1 MGKEGRITAHQIAA
15 MLGVSQPTVSRAL
28 RGDKK
33 VNETTRARIVALAN
47 ELNYSV
53 DHNALRLR
61 TQQSY
66 SIALVILCRRGEN
79 KANIN
84 PFYLSLLGCIA
95 ASASERG
102 YNLIVSFQD
111 SPANFFANYTGS
123 RQADGLIVIGSGQN
137 IEGWQFFGEY
147 ARHNTPMICW
157 GASKEDLISI
167 KSDNAQGAN
176 LAIEH
181 LLSSG
186 CTKIAYI
193 GPTNSE
199 QPPFQDRLTTYIAA
213 MAQKGMAPI
222 CPPLPENAVREDQ
235 GYAAVNGLI
244 RDKVDFDGLFCA
256 NDFIA
261 LGAMRALDEN
271 HIAVGTDVRVI
282 GFDKLPRRAPK
293 APVVPEVRPELAGRL
308 IHSRRALAI
317 AIAFGITS
325 LGTYGLFAW
334 LPEILRSVAGFSA
347 GAAGALDGNRSSR
360 PRSTQSSSMSSD
372 FQTMV

>member
-33 VNETTRARIVALAN
+33 VNEDTRARIVKLAN

-53 DHNALRLR
+53 DHNAMRLR
-61 TQQSY
+61 TQQTF

-102 YNLIVSFQD
+102 YNLIISFQD

-137 IEGWQFFGEY
+137 VEGWQFFGDY
-147 ARHNTPMICW
+147 AKHKTPMICW
-157 GASKEDLISI
+157 GASKEDLISL
-167 KSDNAQGAN
+167 KSDNAQGVG
-176 LAIEH
+176 LAIDH

-186 CTKIAYI
+186 CKKIAYI

-199 QPPFQDRLTTYIAA
+199 QPQFQDRLTSYLAV
-213 MAQKGMAPI
+213 MAEKGMSPI
-222 CPPLPENAVREDQ
+222 CPPLPENAVREAQ
-235 GYAAVNGLI
+235 GYEAVNGLI
-244 RDKVDFDGLFCA
+244 RDGVAFDGLFCA

-271 HIAVGTDVRVI
+271 GIATGSDIKVI
-282 GFDKLPRRAPK
+282 GFDGIATGGYAQPPLTTIEQDYYRAGEMLVEALLSILK
-293 APVVPEVRPELAGRL
+293 GETANVDPVPVRLLQRG
-308 IHSRRALAI
+308 
-317 AIAFGITS
+317 
-325 LGTYGLFAW
+325 
-334 LPEILRSVAGFSA
+334 SA
-347 GAAGALDGNRSSR
+347 
-360 PRSTQSSSMSSD
+360 
-372 FQTMV
+372 

>member
-1 MGKEGRITAHQIAA
+1 MGKQGRVTAHQIAA

-33 VNETTRARIVALAN
+33 VNEGTRARIVALAN

-61 TQQSY
+61 TQQTY
-66 SIALVILCRRGEN
+66 SIALVILCRQGEN

-102 YNLIVSFQD
+102 YNLIISFQD

-137 IEGWQFFGEY
+137 VEGWQFFGEY
-147 ARHNTPMICW
+147 ARHQTPMICW

-167 KSDNAQGAN
+167 KSDNVQGAR
-176 LAIEH
+176 LAIDH
-181 LLSSG
+181 LLQSG
-186 CTKIAYI
+186 CNNIAYI
-193 GPTNSE
+193 GPTKSE
-199 QPPFQDRLTTYIAA
+199 QPQFQDRLTTY
-213 MAQKGMAPI
+213 MAEMADRNLTPI

-235 GYAAVNGLI
+235 GYAAVNDLI
-244 RDKVDFDGLFCA
+244 RDNVKFDALFCA

-261 LGAMRALDEN
+261 LGAMRALDEHN
-271 HIAVGTDVRVI
+271 IATGKDVRVI
-282 GFDKLPRRAPK
+282 GFDGIATGAYAQPPLTTIEQDYVQAGEMLVEALIAVFKGESPCISPVPVKLLRR
-293 APVVPEVRPELAGRL
+293 
-308 IHSRRALAI
+308 
-317 AIAFGITS
+317 
-325 LGTYGLFAW
+325 GTA
-334 LPEILRSVAGFSA
+334 
-347 GAAGALDGNRSSR
+347 
-360 PRSTQSSSMSSD
+360 
-372 FQTMV
+372 

>member
-33 VNETTRARIVALAN
+33 VNEDTRARIVKLAN
-47 ELNYSV
+47 ELNYTV
-53 DHNALRLR
+53 DHNAMRLR
-61 TQQSY
+61 TQQTF

-102 YNLIVSFQD
+102 YNLIISFQD

-137 IEGWQFFGEY
+137 VEGWHFFGEY
-147 ARHNTPMICW
+147 ARHKTPMICW
-157 GASKEDLISI
+157 GASMQDLISI
-167 KSDNAQGAN
+167 KSDNVQGTK

-181 LLSSG
+181 LFAKG

-193 GPTNSE
+193 GPMNSE
-199 QPPFQDRLTTYIAA
+199 QPQFQDRINTY
-213 MAQKGMAPI
+213 MAVTAEKGLPII

-235 GYAAVNGLI
+235 GYEAVSGLI
-244 RDKVDFDGLFCA
+244 RDGIAFDGLFCA

-261 LGAMRALDEN
+261 LGAMRALDEKGIVIGN
-271 HIAVGTDVRVI
+271 EVRVVGFDGIATGAYAQPPLTTIEQDYIRAGEMLVEALIAVLKGEEPDIAAVPVR
-282 GFDKLPRRAPK
+282 LL
-293 APVVPEVRPELAGRL
+293 VRG
-308 IHSRRALAI
+308 
-317 AIAFGITS
+317 
-325 LGTYGLFAW
+325 
-334 LPEILRSVAGFSA
+334 SA
-347 GAAGALDGNRSSR
+347 
-360 PRSTQSSSMSSD
+360 
-372 FQTMV
+372 

>member
-33 VNETTRARIVALAN
+33 VNEDTRARIVKLAT

-61 TQQSY
+61 TQQTY
-66 SIALVILCRRGEN
+66 SIALVILCRQGEN

-102 YNLIVSFQD
+102 YNLIISFQD

-137 IEGWQFFGEY
+137 VEGWQFFGDY
-147 ARHNTPMICW
+147 AKHKTPMICW
-157 GASKEDLISI
+157 GASMQDLVSI
-167 KSDNAQGAN
+167 KSDNVQGAQ
-176 LAIEH
+176 LALDH
-181 LLSSG
+181 LMTTG
-186 CTKIAYI
+186 CRNIAYI
-193 GPTNSE
+193 GPMDSD
-199 QPPFQDRLTTYIAA
+199 QPQFQDRINTYTAWTSA
-213 MAQKGMAPI
+213 KSLPVI

-235 GYAAVNGLI
+235 GYSAVSGLI
-244 RDKVDFDGLFCA
+244 RDGMVFDGLFCA

-261 LGAMRALDEN
+261 LGAMRALKE
-271 HIAVGTDVRVI
+271 HGIPVGKDVRVI
-282 GFDKLPRRAPK
+282 GFDGIATGGYAQPPLTTIEQDYIRAGEMLVEALISVLKGQQPNTE
-293 APVVPEVRPELAGRL
+293 PVPVRLLQRG
-308 IHSRRALAI
+308 
-317 AIAFGITS
+317 
-325 LGTYGLFAW
+325 
-334 LPEILRSVAGFSA
+334 SA
-347 GAAGALDGNRSSR
+347 
-360 PRSTQSSSMSSD
+360 
-372 FQTMV
+372 

>member
-33 VNETTRARIVALAN
+33 VNEVTRARIVALAN

-157 GASKEDLISI
+157 GASKEDLLSI
-167 KSDNAQGAN
+167 KSDNAQGAR

-186 CTKIAYI
+186 CKKIAYI

-199 QPPFQDRLTTYIAA
+199 QPPFQDRLTTYMAV
-213 MAQKGMAPI
+213 MAQKGMPPI

-261 LGAMRALDEN
+261 LGAMRALDEQ

-282 GFDKLPRRAPK
+282 GFDGIATGAYAQPPLTTIEQDYVQAGEMLVEALIALLKGDAPNT
-293 APVVPEVRPELAGRL
+293 APVPVKLLKR
-308 IHSRRALAI
+308 
-317 AIAFGITS
+317 
-325 LGTYGLFAW
+325 GTA
-334 LPEILRSVAGFSA
+334 
-347 GAAGALDGNRSSR
+347 
-360 PRSTQSSSMSSD
+360 
-372 FQTMV
+372 

>member
-33 VNETTRARIVALAN
+33 VNENTRARIVALAN

-61 TQQSY
+61 TQQTH
-66 SIALVILCRRGEN
+66 SIALVILCRQGEN

-102 YNLIVSFQD
+102 YNLIISFQD

-137 IEGWQFFGEY
+137 LEGWHFFGEY
-147 ARHNTPMICW
+147 ARHQTPMICW

-167 KSDNAQGAN
+167 KSDNVQGAR

-181 LLSSG
+181 LVEKG
-186 CTKIAYI
+186 CKHIAYI

-199 QPPFQDRLTTYIAA
+199 QPQFQDRVTTYLGE
-213 MAQKGMAPI
+213 MEHRGMQAI

-235 GYAAVNGLI
+235 GYAVVKGLM
-244 RDKVDFDGLFCA
+244 RDNIVFDGLFCA

-261 LGAMRALDEN
+261 LGAMRALDE
-271 HIAVGTDVRVI
+271 HDIAVGKDVRVI
-282 GFDKLPRRAPK
+282 GFDGIATGAYAQPPLTTIEQDYVQAGEMLVEALLAVFKGETPDIS
-293 APVVPEVRPELAGRL
+293 PVPVRLLTR
-308 IHSRRALAI
+308 
-317 AIAFGITS
+317 
-325 LGTYGLFAW
+325 GTA
-334 LPEILRSVAGFSA
+334 
-347 GAAGALDGNRSSR
+347 
-360 PRSTQSSSMSSD
+360 
-372 FQTMV
+372 

>member
-33 VNETTRARIVALAN
+33 VNEVTRARIVALAN

-61 TQQSY
+61 TQQTY

-157 GASKEDLISI
+157 GASKEDLLSI
-167 KSDNAQGAN
+167 KSDNAQGAR

-186 CTKIAYI
+186 CKKIAYI

-199 QPPFQDRLTTYIAA
+199 QPPFQDRLTTYMAV
-213 MAQKGMAPI
+213 MAQKGMPPI

-261 LGAMRALDEN
+261 LGAMRALDEQ

-282 GFDKLPRRAPK
+282 GFDGIATGAYAQPPLTTIEQDYVQAGEMLVEALIAVLKGNTPDI
-293 APVVPEVRPELAGRL
+293 APVPVKLLKR
-308 IHSRRALAI
+308 
-317 AIAFGITS
+317 
-325 LGTYGLFAW
+325 GTA
-334 LPEILRSVAGFSA
+334 
-347 GAAGALDGNRSSR
+347 
-360 PRSTQSSSMSSD
+360 
-372 FQTMV
+372 

>member
-33 VNETTRARIVALAN
+33 VNEDTRARIVALAN

-61 TQQSY
+61 TQQTY
-66 SIALVILCRRGEN
+66 SIALVILVRKGEN

-102 YNLIVSFQD
+102 YNLIISFQD

-137 IEGWQFFGEY
+137 VEGWQFFGDY
-147 ARHNTPMICW
+147 AKHKTPMICW

-167 KSDNAQGAN
+167 KSDNVQGTK
-176 LAIEH
+176 LAVEH
-181 LLSSG
+181 LLSKG
-186 CTKIAYI
+186 CKNIAYI
-193 GPTNSE
+193 GPMNSE
-199 QPPFQDRLTTYIAA
+199 QPQFQDRINSYLTLTRE
-213 MAQKGMAPI
+213 KSLPVI
-222 CPPLPENAVREDQ
+222 CPPLPENAVREEQ
-235 GYAAVNGLI
+235 GYEAVSGLI
-244 RDKVDFDGLFCA
+244 RDGAAFDSLFCA

-261 LGAMRALDEN
+261 LGAMRALDDN
-271 HIAVGTDVRVI
+271 GIVVGKDVRVV
-282 GFDKLPRRAPK
+282 GFDGIATGGYAQPPLTTIEQDYVRAGEMLVEALIAVLKGEEPNTN
-293 APVVPEVRPELAGRL
+293 PVPVRLLERG
-308 IHSRRALAI
+308 
-317 AIAFGITS
+317 
-325 LGTYGLFAW
+325 
-334 LPEILRSVAGFSA
+334 SA
-347 GAAGALDGNRSSR
+347 
-360 PRSTQSSSMSSD
+360 
-372 FQTMV
+372 

>member
-33 VNETTRARIVALAN
+33 VNEVTRARIVALAN

-61 TQQSY
+61 TQQTY

-157 GASKEDLISI
+157 GASKEDLLSI
-167 KSDNAQGAN
+167 KSDNAQGAR

-186 CTKIAYI
+186 CKKIAYI

-199 QPPFQDRLTTYIAA
+199 QPPFQDRLTTYRAV
-213 MAQKGMAPI
+213 MAQKGMQPI

-244 RDKVDFDGLFCA
+244 RDKVDFDSLFCA

-261 LGAMRALDEN
+261 LGAMRALDEQ

-282 GFDKLPRRAPK
+282 GFDGIATGAYAQPPLTTIEQDYVQAGEMLVEALIAVLKGDAPNT
-293 APVVPEVRPELAGRL
+293 APVPVKLLKR
-308 IHSRRALAI
+308 
-317 AIAFGITS
+317 
-325 LGTYGLFAW
+325 GTA
-334 LPEILRSVAGFSA
+334 
-347 GAAGALDGNRSSR
+347 
-360 PRSTQSSSMSSD
+360 
-372 FQTMV
+372 

>member
-33 VNETTRARIVALAN
+33 VNEDTRARIVKLAN

-53 DHNALRLR
+53 DHNAMRLR
-61 TQQSY
+61 TQQTF

-102 YNLIVSFQD
+102 YNLIISFQD

-137 IEGWQFFGEY
+137 VEGWQFFGDY
-147 ARHNTPMICW
+147 AKHKTPMICW
-157 GASKEDLISI
+157 GASKEDLISL
-167 KSDNAQGAN
+167 KSDNSQGVG
-176 LAIEH
+176 LAIDH
-181 LLSSG
+181 LLSKG
-186 CTKIAYI
+186 CKHIAYI
-193 GPTNSE
+193 GPTDSE
-199 QPPFQDRLTTYIAA
+199 QPQFQDRVNTYRSV
-213 MAQKGMAPI
+213 MHEKGLDPV
-222 CPPLPENAVREDQ
+222 CPALPENAVREEQ
-235 GYAAVNGLI
+235 GHEAVKTLI
-244 RDKVDFDGLFCA
+244 RDGVVFDGLFCA

-271 HIAVGTDVRVI
+271 GINVGAQVKVI
-282 GFDKLPRRAPK
+282 GFD
-293 APVVPEVRPELAGRL
+293 G
-308 IHSRRALAI
+308 I
-317 AIAFGITS
+317 ATGGYAQPPLTTIEQD
-325 LGTYGLFAW
+325 YQ
-334 LPEILRSVAGFSA
+334 RA
-347 GAAGALDGNRSSR
+347 GAMLVDALINVLKGEEPNIEPVPVRLLQRGSA
-360 PRSTQSSSMSSD
+360 
-372 FQTMV
+372 

>member
-33 VNETTRARIVALAN
+33 VNENTRARIVALAN

-61 TQQSY
+61 TQQTH
-66 SIALVILCRRGEN
+66 SIALVILCRQGEN

-102 YNLIVSFQD
+102 YNLIISFQD

-137 IEGWQFFGEY
+137 LEGWHFFGEY
-147 ARHNTPMICW
+147 ARHQTPMICW

-167 KSDNAQGAN
+167 KSDNVQGAR

-181 LLSSG
+181 LLEKG
-186 CTKIAYI
+186 CKQIAYI

-199 QPPFQDRLTTYIAA
+199 QPQFQDRVTTYLAEVA
-213 MAQKGMAPI
+213 NRGMHAI

-235 GYAAVNGLI
+235 GYAAVKGLI
-244 RDKVDFDGLFCA
+244 RDNVDL
-256 NDFIA
+256 
-261 LGAMRALDEN
+261 
-271 HIAVGTDVRVI
+271 
-282 GFDKLPRRAPK
+282 
-293 APVVPEVRPELAGRL
+293 
-308 IHSRRALAI
+308 
-317 AIAFGITS
+317 
-325 LGTYGLFAW
+325 
-334 LPEILRSVAGFSA
+334 
-347 GAAGALDGNRSSR
+347 
-360 PRSTQSSSMSSD
+360 
-372 FQTMV
+372 

>member
-33 VNETTRARIVALAN
+33 VNENTRARIVALAN

-61 TQQSY
+61 TQQTH
-66 SIALVILCRRGEN
+66 SIALVILCRQGEN

-102 YNLIVSFQD
+102 YNLIISFQD

-137 IEGWQFFGEY
+137 LEGWHFFGEY
-147 ARHNTPMICW
+147 ARHQTPMICW

-167 KSDNAQGAN
+167 KSDNVQGAR

-181 LLSSG
+181 LLETG
-186 CTKIAYI
+186 CAHIAYI

-199 QPPFQDRLTTYIAA
+199 QPQFQDRVTTYLAE
-213 MAQKGMAPI
+213 MAERGMQAI

-235 GYAAVNGLI
+235 GYAAVKGLI
-244 RDKVDFDGLFCA
+244 RDKVTFDGLFCA

-261 LGAMRALDEN
+261 LGAMRALDE
-271 HIAVGTDVRVI
+271 HDIAVGRDVRVI
-282 GFDKLPRRAPK
+282 GFDGIATGAYAQPPLTTIEQDYVQAGEMLVEALLAVFKGETPDIT
-293 APVVPEVRPELAGRL
+293 PVPVRLLTR
-308 IHSRRALAI
+308 
-317 AIAFGITS
+317 
-325 LGTYGLFAW
+325 GTA
-334 LPEILRSVAGFSA
+334 
-347 GAAGALDGNRSSR
+347 
-360 PRSTQSSSMSSD
+360 
-372 FQTMV
+372 

>member
-33 VNETTRARIVALAN
+33 VNEDTRARIVKLAA

-61 TQQSY
+61 TQQTY

-102 YNLIVSFQD
+102 YNLIISFQD

-137 IEGWQFFGEY
+137 VEGWQFFGDY
-147 ARHNTPMICW
+147 AKHKTPMICW
-157 GASKEDLISI
+157 GASMQDLVSI
-167 KSDNAQGAN
+167 KSDNVQGAQ
-176 LAIEH
+176 LALDH
-181 LLSSG
+181 LLATG
-186 CTKIAYI
+186 CTRIAYI
-193 GPTNSE
+193 GPMNSE
-199 QPPFQDRLTTYIAA
+199 QPQFRDRIDTY
-213 MAQKGMAPI
+213 MAVTCGKGLPVI
-222 CPPLPENAVREDQ
+222 CPPLPENAVREEQ
-235 GYAAVNGLI
+235 GYEAVSGLI
-244 RDKVDFDGLFCA
+244 RDGIEFDGLFCA

-261 LGAMRALDEN
+261 LGAMRALEEQG
-271 HIAVGTDVRVI
+271 ISVGKDVRVI
-282 GFDKLPRRAPK
+282 GFDGIATGGYAQPPLTTIEQDYICAGEMLVEALIAVLKGDEPDVT
-293 APVVPEVRPELAGRL
+293 PVPVRLLVRG
-308 IHSRRALAI
+308 
-317 AIAFGITS
+317 
-325 LGTYGLFAW
+325 
-334 LPEILRSVAGFSA
+334 SA
-347 GAAGALDGNRSSR
+347 
-360 PRSTQSSSMSSD
+360 
-372 FQTMV
+372 

>member
-1 MGKEGRITAHQIAA
+1 MTPARGGANWRGMGKEGRITAHQIAA

-33 VNETTRARIVALAN
+33 VNEDTRARIVALAN

-61 TQQSY
+61 TQQTY

-123 RQADGLIVIGSGQN
+123 RQSDGLIVIGSGQN
-137 IEGWQFFGEY
+137 VEGWQFFGEY

-157 GASKEDLISI
+157 GASKQNLISI
-167 KSDNAQGAN
+167 KSDNVQGTK
-176 LAIEH
+176 LAIAH
-181 LLSSG
+181 LRTKG
-186 CTKIAYI
+186 CKSIAYI
-193 GPTNSE
+193 GPTESE
-199 QPPFQDRLTTYIAA
+199 QPQFQDRINAYNSIMHELGL
-213 MAQKGMAPI
+213 QPI

-235 GYAAVNGLI
+235 GYEAVSALI
-244 RDKVDFDGLFCA
+244 RARINFDGLFCA

-261 LGAMRALDEN
+261 LGAMRALDE
-271 HIAVGTDVRVI
+271 HGVAIGRDVRVI
-282 GFDKLPRRAPK
+282 GFDGIATGGYAQPPLTTIEQDYYRAGEMLVEALVSVLNGKEPDT
-293 APVVPEVRPELAGRL
+293 APVPVRLLVRE
-308 IHSRRALAI
+308 
-317 AIAFGITS
+317 
-325 LGTYGLFAW
+325 
-334 LPEILRSVAGFSA
+334 SA
-347 GAAGALDGNRSSR
+347 
-360 PRSTQSSSMSSD
+360 
-372 FQTMV
+372 

>member
-33 VNETTRARIVALAN
+33 VNEVTRARIVALAN

-157 GASKEDLISI
+157 GASKEDLLSI
-167 KSDNAQGAN
+167 KSDNAQGAR

-186 CTKIAYI
+186 CKKIAYI

-199 QPPFQDRLTTYIAA
+199 QPPFQDRLTTYMAV
-213 MAQKGMAPI
+213 MAQKGMPPI

-261 LGAMRALDEN
+261 LGAMRALDEQ

-282 GFDKLPRRAPK
+282 GFDGIATGAYAQPPLTTIEQDYVQAGEMLVEALIAVLKGDAPNT
-293 APVVPEVRPELAGRL
+293 APVPVKLLKRETA
-308 IHSRRALAI
+308 
-317 AIAFGITS
+317 
-325 LGTYGLFAW
+325 
-334 LPEILRSVAGFSA
+334 
-347 GAAGALDGNRSSR
+347 
-360 PRSTQSSSMSSD
+360 
-372 FQTMV
+372 